1 MRLYLQNIVEEISFE
16 NLPEKWQG
24 FDFTRFS
31 KDKTLFDFQRQALQ
45 NALKGLWLYY
55 SPLQKGW
62 QSDGL
67 TGYLNTPPL
76 RDTPLREGNFLKH
89 RLFKLYQNNDFLENF
104 DYDLKKREGK
114 KTAKYLLE
122 YDKDYPAVD
131 SKIPFAHFI
140 NRMSFWMATGSGKTL
155 VIVKLIELLG
165 RLIADKELPTGDILF
180 LAHRDDLLDQFK
192 NHIEEFNSF
201 NFDTKITLK
210 SLKDYES
217 VKRENA
223 LALSKN
229 EITVF
234 YYRSDLIS
242 DEHKEKIVNFKNYDN
257 GGQWY
262 ILLDEAHKGDKEDSK
277 RQILYS
283 ILSRNGFL
291 FNFSATF
298 TDPRD
303 FVTCAFNFN
312 LSKFVEDGYGKHI
325 YVSSAEIRAFRGRG
339 DFSPI
344 EKQKIVL
351 KTLLLLTYI
360 NKYFEKI
367 REVVNTPSAHS
378 PLQKGW
384 QAKPDGVFAD
394 TPLQK
399 GNSPSVKGWQ
409 SDRIDGVVLYHRPLL
424 LTLVNSVDVEK
435 SDLELFFRELEKVAR
450 NEIRADLLEEA
461 KNELI
466 QEFSDNAK
474 FVFEELDC
482 VINAGLVSKL
492 DYEDILKYVLNANT
506 PGNIEVLKIPG
517 NRQELIFRLMTA
529 EKPFALIKIG
539 DISGWLNDKLEGY
552 EINES
557 FENESYFKAINR
569 DDSDINVLMGSRS
582 FYEGWDSNRPNLI
595 LFVNIG
601 VGSDAKKFVLQSVG
615 RGVRI
620 EPLKN
625 QRRRF
630 LNLYNEMTT
639 PRQASPDTPLQE
651 GNTPTRLHR
660 ATPLQEGN
668 IEELFEKVKN
678 LILPMES
685 LFVFGTK
692 AENLKEI
699 IATLKAEKQDKNLG
713 DAFILNPEAYKHTLL
728 VPVYK
733 TAERIFAEEKDP
745 QKYPISREDFDITSQ
760 FYGFLGDKIALA
772 KYDCE
777 VKVLK
782 KAKESF
788 KEKERYYDFSEKNSL
803 FEPELILDRIFDYLG
818 VKNKEFDKFKELE
831 NEIVHFKK
839 VRFTDGEKYEEI
851 KRKIEEIRHY
861 PERQKELDKQYG
873 KIPRKEF
880 ERQMTLFE
888 QAGNF
893 EIKSQKI
900 KIKYLANHYYLPVIV
915 SETEKIDY
923 INHIINVE
931 SEVIFVEQLEEYLTK
946 PDNVFTHFD
955 WWMFS
960 KLDQT
965 LDEVFIPYYNP
976 KENNIANFKPDFIFW
991 AQKGKRYLV
1000 LFVDPKGTE
1009 HADGYRK
1016 IDGYSRIFEIEKNGQ
1031 KQSRDF
1037 SYNGFTIN
1045 TKLLLKPRRGIA
1057 EVLENYKQYWFDNFD
1072 DFARKIS

>member
-1 MRLYLQNIVEEISFE
+1 MPKLYLQNIIDDISFDS
-16 NLPEKWQG
+16 LPAKWQG
-24 FDFTRFS
+24 FDFARFS
-31 KDKTLFDFQRQALQ
+31 KGKTLFDFQKQGLQ
-45 NALKGLWLYY
+45 NALKGLWLYF
-55 SPLQKGW
+55 K
-62 QSDGL
+62 D
-67 TGYLNTPPL
+67 NTPSF
-76 RDTPLREGNFLKH
+76 RDTPLQEGNFLKQ
-89 RLFKLYQNNDFLENF
+89 RLFRHYQANDFTENL

-122 YDKDYPAVD
+122 YDKDYPAID

-155 VIVKLIELLG
+155 IIVKLIEFLG
-165 RLIADKELPTGDILF
+165 KLIAEKELPARDILF

-192 NHIEEFNSF
+192 NHVEEFNSF
-201 NFDTKITLK
+201 NPETSSGQVFNTKINLK
-210 SLKDYES
+210 NLRDYES

-223 LALSKN
+223 LPFAKN

-242 DEHKEKIVNFKNYDN
+242 DEHKEKIVNFQNYDN
-257 GGQWY
+257 GGRWY

-303 FVTCAFNFN
+303 FATCAFNFN
-312 LSKFVEDGYGKHI
+312 LSRFVEEGYGKHI
-325 YVSSAEIRAFRGRG
+325 YVSSAEISAFRWRG
-339 DFSPI
+339 DGSTTLTTSFFPI

-351 KTLLLLTYI
+351 KTLLLLTHI

-367 REVVNTPSAHS
+367 RKVNDS
-378 PLQKGW
+378 
-384 QAKPDGVFAD
+384 
-394 TPLQK
+394 
-399 GNSPSVKGWQ
+399 
-409 SDRIDGVVLYHRPLL
+409 LYHRPLL
-424 LTLVNSVDVEK
+424 LTLVNSVDVEE
-435 SDLELFFRELEKVAR
+435 SDLELFFRELEKVAK
-450 NEIRADLLEEA
+450 NEIRADLLNKA
-461 KNELI
+461 KQELV
-466 QEFSDNAK
+466 QEFTPLDSKHLTGFSDHSI
-474 FVFEELDC
+474 FEFEELDC
-482 VINAGLVSKL
+482 VVNTDLISKL
-492 DYEDILKYVLNANT
+492 DYKDILKYVLNAKT

-517 NRQELIFRLMTA
+517 NRNELIFRLMTA

-539 DISGWLNDKLEGY
+539 DISGWLKDKLEGY

-557 FENESYFKAINR
+557 FENESYFRRINR
-569 DDSDINVLMGSRS
+569 DDSDINILMGSRS
-582 FYEGWDSNRPNLI
+582 FYEGWDSNRPNLL

-625 QRRRF
+625 QRRRL
-630 LNLYNEMTT
+630 LNLRNAQT
-639 PRQASPDTPLQE
+639 PRQALP
-651 GNTPTRLHR
+651 

-668 IEELFEKVKN
+668 IEQLFEKVKN
-678 LILPMES
+678 LILPIES
-685 LFVFGTK
+685 LFVFGTN

-699 IATLKAEKQDKNLG
+699 IKTLKEEKQDKSLG
-713 DAFILNPEAYKHTLL
+713 EVFILNPEAQKHPLL

-745 QKYPISREDFDITSQ
+745 QKYPVSREDFALTSQ

-788 KEKERYYDFSEKNSL
+788 AEKERYYDFGERNSL

-818 VKNKEFDKFKELE
+818 VKSKEFDKFKELE

-839 VRFTDGEKYEEI
+839 VRFTPLDSKHLTGFSDGEKYKEI
-851 KRKIEEIRHY
+851 KRKIEEVRRY

-893 EIKSQKI
+893 EMKSQKI
-900 KIKYLANHYYLPVIV
+900 KIKYLANHYYLPVLV

-923 INHIINVE
+923 LNHIINVN
-931 SEVIFVEQLEEYLTK
+931 SEVRFIEQLEKYLAQ
-946 PDNVFTHFD
+946 PENIFAQFD

-965 LDEVFIPYYNP
+965 LDEVKIPYYNP
-976 KENNIANFKPDFIFW
+976 KEPKTMSYFYPDFIFW
-991 AQKGKRYLV
+991 AQKGKRYLI

-1009 HADGYRK
+1009 HTDGYRK
-1016 IDGYSRIFEIEKNGQ
+1016 IDGYSRIFEIKKNGE

-1037 SYNGFTIN
+1037 SYNGFTVN
-1045 TKLLLKPRRGIA
+1045 VKLLLKPSRGGIA
-1057 EVLENYKQYWFDNFD
+1057 LVPEPQRKYWFDNFV
-1072 DFARKIS
+1072 DFADKIS

>member
-1 MRLYLQNIVEEISFE
+1 MVEVSMKIYLQTIVDDISFE
-16 NLPEKWQG
+16 NLPAKWQG
-24 FDFTRFS
+24 FDFARFS
-31 KDKTLFDFQRQALQ
+31 KDKTLFDFQKQGLQ
-45 NALKGLWLYY
+45 NALKGLWLYF
-55 SPLQKGW
+55 KDKNADK
-62 QSDGL
+62 QSL
-67 TGYLNTPPL
+67 FNHYKLNGF
-76 RDTPLREGNFLKH
+76 E
-89 RLFKLYQNNDFLENF
+89 ENF

-122 YDKDYPAVD
+122 YDKDYPASD
-131 SKIPFAHFI
+131 SKIPFSHFI
-140 NRMSFWMATGSGKTL
+140 NQMSFWMATGSGKTL
-155 VIVKLIELLG
+155 IIVKLIELLG
-165 RLIADKELPTGDILF
+165 KLIAEKELPTRDILF

-192 NHIEEFNSF
+192 NHVEEFNSF
-201 NFDTKITLK
+201 NFDTKINLK
-210 SLKDYES
+210 NLRDYES

-223 LALSKN
+223 LPFAKN

-242 DEHKEKIVNFKNYDN
+242 DEQKEKIVNFRNYDN
-257 GGQWY
+257 SGKWY

-303 FVTCAFNFN
+303 FATCAFNFN
-312 LSKFVEDGYGKHI
+312 LSRFIEEGYGKHI
-325 YVSSAEIRAFRGRG
+325 YVSSAEISAFHGQD

-367 REVVNTPSAHS
+367 RKVVNTPSAS
-378 PLQKGW
+378 
-384 QAKPDGVFAD
+384 AD
-394 TPLQK
+394 TPLQE
-399 GNSPSVKGWQ
+399 GN
-409 SDRIDGVVLYHRPLL
+409 LYHRPLL
-424 LTLVNSVDVEK
+424 LTLVNSVDVEE
-435 SDLELFFRELEKVAR
+435 SDLELFFKELEKVAK
-450 NEIRADLLEEA
+450 NEIRADLLQKAKEE
-461 KNELI
+461 LV
-466 QEFSDNAK
+466 QEFSNHPK
-474 FVFEELDC
+474 FEFEDLEC
-482 VINAGLVSKL
+482 VIDADLILKL
-492 DYEDILKYVLNANT
+492 DYQDILKYVLNAKT

-517 NRQELIFRLMTA
+517 NRNELIFRLMTA

-539 DISGWLNDKLEGY
+539 DISGWLKDKLEGY

-557 FENESYFKAINR
+557 FENESYFRQINR

-582 FYEGWDSNRPNLI
+582 FYEGWDSNRPNLL

-620 EPLKN
+620 EPQKYQRKRLKEL
-625 QRRRF
+625 
-630 LNLYNEMTT
+630 LNVKIIDE
-639 PRQASPDTPLQE
+639 Q
-651 GNTPTRLHR
+651 
-660 ATPLQEGN
+660 
-668 IEELFEKVKN
+668 LFEKVKN
-678 LILPMES
+678 LILPIES
-685 LFVFGTK
+685 LFVFGTN

-699 IATLKAEKQDKNLG
+699 IKTLKEEKQDKNLG
-713 DAFILNPEAYKHTLL
+713 EAFILNPEAQKYPLL

-733 TAERIFAEEKDP
+733 TTERIFAEEQNP
-745 QKYPISREDFDITSQ
+745 QKYPVSREDFDITSQ
-760 FYGFLGDKIALA
+760 FYGFIGDKIALA

-788 KEKERYYDFSEKNSL
+788 AEKERYYDFSERNSL

-818 VKNKEFDKFKELE
+818 VKSREFEKFKELE

-839 VRFTDGEKYEEI
+839 VRFSDGEKYEEI
-851 KRKIEEIRHY
+851 KRKIEEVRHY
-861 PERQKELDKQYG
+861 PERQKKLDKQYG

-893 EIKSQKI
+893 EMKNQKI
-900 KIKYLANHYYLPVIV
+900 SIKYLANHYYLPVIV

-923 INHIINVE
+923 LNHIINVD
-931 SEVIFVEQLEEYLTK
+931 SEVRFIEQLEEYLAR
-946 PDNVFTHFD
+946 PDNIFTQFD

-965 LDEVFIPYYNP
+965 LDEVFIPYYNH
-976 KENNIANFKPDFIFW
+976 KENRMDNYHPDFIFW
-991 AQKGKRYLV
+991 LQKGNSYLI
-1000 LFVDPKGTE
+1000 LFVDPHGT
-1009 HADGYRK
+1009 AYSDINKK
-1016 IDGYSRIFEIEKNGQ
+1016 IDYYSEIFEMKETKES
-1031 KQSRDF
+1031 KKF
-1037 SYNGFTIN
+1037 SFNGFYIK
-1045 TKLLLKPRRGIA
+1045 TKLLLMPARGGLA
-1057 EVLENYKQYWFDNFD
+1057 PVGDNYKKYWFDNFV
-1072 DFARKIS
+1072 DFADKISYF

>member
-1 MRLYLQNIVEEISFE
+1 MSRLYLQNIVDDISFE
-16 NLPEKWQG
+16 NLPAKWQG
-24 FDFTRFS
+24 FDLTQFS
-31 KDKTLFDFQRQALQ
+31 KYKTLFDFQKQGLQ
-45 NALKGLWLYY
+45 NALKGLWLYF
-55 SPLQKGW
+55 KDKKANK
-62 QSDGL
+62 QS
-67 TGYLNTPPL
+67 
-76 RDTPLREGNFLKH
+76 
-89 RLFKLYQNNDFLENF
+89 LFVHYQANDFTENF

-122 YDKDYPAVD
+122 YDKDYPATD
-131 SKIPFAHFI
+131 SKISFAHFI

-155 VIVKLIELLG
+155 IIVKLIELLG
-165 RLIADKELPTGDILF
+165 KLIAEKELPARDILF

-192 NHIEEFNSF
+192 NHVEEFNSF
-201 NFDTKITLK
+201 NFDTKINLK
-210 SLKDYES
+210 NLRDYES

-223 LALSKN
+223 LPFAKN

-242 DEHKEKIVNFKNYDN
+242 DEHKEKIVNFQNYDN
-257 GGQWY
+257 GGRWY

-303 FVTCAFNFN
+303 FATCAFRYN
-312 LSKFVEDGYGKHI
+312 LADFVENGYGKHI
-325 YVSSAEIRAFRGRG
+325 YLSSSEITAFHKQN

-367 REVVNTPSAHS
+367 KEV
-378 PLQKGW
+378 
-384 QAKPDGVFAD
+384 D
-394 TPLQK
+394 
-399 GNSPSVKGWQ
+399 NS
-409 SDRIDGVVLYHRPLL
+409 LYHRPLL
-424 LTLVNSVDVEK
+424 LTLVNSVNVEEA
-435 SDLELFFRELEKVAR
+435 DLELFFRELEKIAK
-450 NEIRADLLEEA
+450 NEIRADLLKKAKEE
-461 KNELI
+461 LV
-466 QEFSDNAK
+466 QEFRDNAK
-474 FVFEELDC
+474 FVFEELEC
-482 VINAGLVSKL
+482 VINADLVSKL
-492 DYEDILKYVLNANT
+492 DYKDILKYVLNANT
-506 PGNIEVLKIPG
+506 PGKIEVLKIPG

-529 EKPFALIKIG
+529 DKPFALIKIG
-539 DISGWLNDKLEGY
+539 DISGWLKDKLDSY

-557 FENESYFKAINR
+557 FENESYFRRINR

-582 FYEGWDSNRPNLI
+582 FYEGWDSNRPNLL

-601 VGSDAKKFVLQSVG
+601 VGGDAKKFVLQSVG

-620 EPLKN
+620 EPQKYQRKRLQNLLKAKVVKE
-625 QRRRF
+625 Q
-630 LNLYNEMTT
+630 
-639 PRQASPDTPLQE
+639 
-651 GNTPTRLHR
+651 
-660 ATPLQEGN
+660 
-668 IEELFEKVKN
+668 LFEKVKN
-678 LILPMES
+678 LILPIES
-685 LFVFGTK
+685 LFVFGTN

-713 DAFILNPEAYKHTLL
+713 DAFILNPEAQKHTLL

-745 QKYPISREDFDITSQ
+745 QKYPVSREDFDITSQ

-772 KYDCE
+772 QYDCE

-788 KEKERYYDFSEKNSL
+788 AEEGRYYDFNERNSL

-818 VKNKEFDKFKELE
+818 VKSREFEKFKELE
-831 NEIVHFKK
+831 DEIVHFKK
-839 VRFTDGEKYEEI
+839 VRFSDGEKYEEI
-851 KRKIEEIRHY
+851 KRKIEEVRHY

-880 ERQMTLFE
+880 ERQMNLFE

-893 EIKSQKI
+893 EMKNQKI
-900 KIKYLANHYYLPVIV
+900 SIKYLANHYYLPMIV

-923 INHIINVE
+923 LNHIINVD
-931 SEVIFVEQLEEYLTK
+931 SEVKFVEQLGEYLAK

-965 LDEVFIPYYNP
+965 LDEVFIPYYNH
-976 KENNIANFKPDFIFW
+976 KENRMDNYHPDFIFW
-991 AQKGKRYLV
+991 LQKGNNYLI
-1000 LFVDPKGTE
+1000 LFVDPHGTVYS
-1009 HADGYRK
+1009 DIDKK
-1016 IDGYSRIFEIEKNGQ
+1016 IDYYSEIFEVKETKES
-1031 KQSRDF
+1031 KKF
-1037 SYNGFTIN
+1037 SFNGFKIK
-1045 TKLLLKPRRGIA
+1045 TKLLLMPARGGLAPIG
-1057 EVLENYKQYWFDNFD
+1057 ENYKRYWFNNFD
-1072 DFARKIS
+1072 DFAGKIS